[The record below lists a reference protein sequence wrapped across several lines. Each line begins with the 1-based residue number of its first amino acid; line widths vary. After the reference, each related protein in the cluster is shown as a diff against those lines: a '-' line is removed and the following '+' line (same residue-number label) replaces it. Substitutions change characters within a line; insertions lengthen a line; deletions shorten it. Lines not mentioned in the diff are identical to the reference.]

1 MSQPCFHLRWL
12 NNSIV
17 NKKNSA

>member
-1 MSQPCFHLRWL
+1 MSQPRFPPRWL